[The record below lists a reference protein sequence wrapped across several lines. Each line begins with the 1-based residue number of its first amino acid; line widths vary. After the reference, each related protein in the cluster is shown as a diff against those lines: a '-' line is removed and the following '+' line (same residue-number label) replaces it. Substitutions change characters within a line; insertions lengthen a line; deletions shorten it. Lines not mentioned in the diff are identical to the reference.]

1 MAYNQNPNNNLPPT
15 LTIRQAA
22 PTEANFILRNTDL
35 ALANSIRRVMIAEIP
50 TLAIDSVEIL
60 SNTTVLADEFISHRL
75 GLIPLHSED
84 VDSLLYSRDCTCDD
98 YCTKCSVELMLNVEA
113 SEEGIMSVYSSD
125 FDITSRI
132 SGSLIGDPVIADEAG
147 KGVLIC
153 KLRKGQKLQVR
164 CIAKKGI
171 SKEHAKWSPCAAI
184 GFEYDPYNKL
194 KHTDYWYEEDAA
206 EEWPLSVNAEFEEK
220 PTKDDVFDFQ
230 AEPENFYFNVETVG
244 SLSVDQ
250 VVLRGLNVLKEK
262 IASIVHDIE
271 GIQDGSRTAYVARD
285 Y

>member
-1 MAYNQNPNNNLPPT
+1 MSYNQRQQQTPT
-15 LTIRQAA
+15 LRIRHAA
-22 PTEANFILRNTDL
+22 ATEADFILEQTDL
-35 ALANSIRRVMIAEIP
+35 SLANSIRRVMIAEIP

-75 GLIPLHSED
+75 GLIPLNSHD
-84 VDSLLYSRDCTCDD
+84 VEELLYSRDCTCDD
-98 YCTKCSVELMLNVEA
+98 YCNRCSVELMLNVEA

-125 FDITSRI
+125 FDVTSRMA
-132 SGSLIGDPVIADEAG
+132 GSMIGNPVIADEMG

-153 KLRKGQKLQVR
+153 KLRKGQRLQVR

-194 KHTDYWYEEDAA
+194 KHTDYWYEEDAV
-206 EEWPLSVNAEFEEK
+206 EEWPLSENARFEEK
-220 PTKDDVFDFQ
+220 PTAEDVFDYT
-230 AEPENFYFNVETVG
+230 AEPEKFYFNVETVG
-244 SLSVDQ
+244 SLTADQ
-250 VVLRGLNVLKEK
+250 VVLRGLGVLKEK
-262 IASIVHDIE
+262 IVGIVQDLE
-271 GIQDGSRTAYVARD
+271 GIQDGNRTAYVARD